1 MVSQRKSKAYTKE
14 FKDEAVRLL
23 RVSGKSA
30 NQLSQEL
37 GIQQSSLSRWKRQAD
52 ERDAV
57 TPQDLVQE
65 EEIRQLRK
73 ELNRVR
79 MGRDILKKA
88 TVYSIGQCNI
98 LHTNL
103 IIGDV
108 AHGSDG
114 TTRIVRATEV
124 GGMASMEE
132 RPVAQR
138 YWSSAREASGVDSW
152 YHRRQW
158 GHRTNAASTLSMGSW
173 LGRA

>member
-1 MVSQRKSKAYTKE
+1 M
-14 FKDEAVRLL
+14 RLL

-79 MGRDILKKA
+79 MERDILKKA
-88 TVYSIGQCNI
+88 P
-98 LHTNL
+98 
-103 IIGDV
+103 
-108 AHGSDG
+108 
-114 TTRIVRATEV
+114 
-124 GGMASMEE
+124 ASSTS
-132 RPVAQR
+132 QR
-138 YWSSAREASGVDSW
+138 NTFIEPFCG
-152 YHRRQW
+152 
-158 GHRTNAASTLSMGSW
+158 
-173 LGRA
+173 